1 MDKLEAFRTIALQA
15 GQGELTFPTNVNA
28 SIKIK
33 RMLDNPDC
41 NLASAGQLL
50 MTEPLIAARAL
61 AMANSAT
68 YNRSAGEI
76 TKLSAAV
83 MRLGLRTLQSLVA
96 AEIVRQFASKITDP
110 SIRAKASQLW
120 EHTAHVAALAHVLA
134 RKVTRVD
141 PETAMFAGI
150 IHEIGGFYLLSRAH
164 DFPGVLDV
172 QSEGW
177 LEFGE
182 KAIGRRVLTKL
193 SMPEPVIA
201 AVESL
206 WFGGHTKPPV
216 TLGDTLMLA
225 NDLAP
230 VASPLHK
237 KEGAASQHTNTMI
250 DFEVGEETLQSIL
263 LESSDEIKTLVA
275 SLMT

>member
-1 MDKLEAFRTIALQA
+1 MDKLEAFRTIAIQA

-33 RMLDNPDC
+33 RTLDDPEC

-68 YNRSAGEI
+68 YNRSGGEI

-83 MRLGLRTLQSLVA
+83 MRLGIRTLQSLVA

-110 SIRAKASQLW
+110 TVRAKAAQLW
-120 EHTAHVAALAHVLA
+120 EHTAHVAALSHVIA
-134 RKVTRVD
+134 RRVTRLD

-193 SMPEPVIA
+193 AMPEPVVA
-201 AVESL
+201 SVEAL
-206 WFGGHTKPPV
+206 WFGEHTRPPI
-216 TLGDTLMLA
+216 TFGDILMLA

-230 VASPLHK
+230 VPSPLHRK
-237 KEGAASQHTNTMI
+237 DGALRQQAEVPI

-263 LESSDEIKTLVA
+263 LESADEIRTLVK

>member
-28 SIKIK
+28 SLKIK

-68 YNRSAGEI
+68 YNRSGGEI

-110 SIRAKASQLW
+110 TIRSKAAQLW
-120 EHTAHVAALAHVLA
+120 EHTAHVAALAHVIA
-134 RKVTRVD
+134 RRVTNVD

-193 SMPEPVIA
+193 SMPEAVIA

-206 WFGGHTKPPV
+206 WFGEHNRPPV

-225 NDLAP
+225 NDLSP

-237 KEGAASQHTNTMI
+237 KEGATHQQANTII

-263 LESSDEIKTLVA
+263 LESADEIKALVA

>member
-15 GQGELTFPTNVNA
+15 GKGELTFPTNVNA

-41 NLASAGQLL
+41 NLAEAGQLL

-68 YNRSAGEI
+68 YNRSGGEI

-110 SIRAKASQLW
+110 TIRAKAAQLW
-120 EHTAHVAALAHVLA
+120 EHTAHVAALAYIIA
-134 RKVTRVD
+134 RRITGAD

-172 QSEGW
+172 HSEGW

-193 SMPEPVIA
+193 SMPEQVVA

-206 WFGGHTKPPV
+206 WFGEHNRPPV

-225 NDLAP
+225 NDLSP

-237 KEGAASQHTNTMI
+237 KEGVSHQHTADVI

-263 LESSDEIKTLVA
+263 LESADEIKALVK

>member
-28 SIKIK
+28 SLKIK
-33 RMLDNPDC
+33 RMLDDPDC

-61 AMANSAT
+61 AMANSVT
-68 YNRSAGEI
+68 YSRSSEEI

-96 AEIVRQFASKITDP
+96 AEIVRQFASKITDHNV
-110 SIRAKASQLW
+110 RAKAAQLW

-134 RKVTRVD
+134 RRVSNVD

-172 QSEGW
+172 DSEGW

-193 SMPEPVIA
+193 SMPAAVVA
-201 AVESL
+201 AVEAL
-206 WFGGHTKPPV
+206 WFGDHTRPPV

-230 VASPLHK
+230 VPSPLHK
-237 KEGAASQHTNTMI
+237 KDEEVSQYAVPVI

-263 LESSDEIKTLVA
+263 LESADEIKTLVK

>member
-28 SIKIK
+28 SLKIK

-68 YNRSAGEI
+68 YNRSGGEI

-110 SIRAKASQLW
+110 AIRSKAAQLW
-120 EHTAHVAALAHVLA
+120 EHTAHVAALAHVIA
-134 RKVTRVD
+134 RRVTNVD

-193 SMPEPVIA
+193 SMPEAVIA

-206 WFGGHTKPPV
+206 WFGEHNRPPV

-237 KEGAASQHTNTMI
+237 KEGATHQPATTII

-263 LESSDEIKTLVA
+263 LESADEIKALVA

>member
-1 MDKLEAFRTIALQA
+1 MDKLDAFRTIALQA

-28 SIKIK
+28 SLKIK
-33 RMLDNPDC
+33 RTLDNPDC
-41 NLASAGQLL
+41 NLAAAGQLL

-68 YNRSAGEI
+68 YNRASGEI

-110 SIRAKASQLW
+110 TIRAKASQLW
-120 EHTAHVAALAHVLA
+120 EHTAHVAALSHVIA
-134 RKVTRVD
+134 RRVTNVD

-193 SMPEPVIA
+193 SMPEAVIT

-206 WFGGHTKPPV
+206 WFGEHNRPPI

-225 NDLAP
+225 NDLSP

-237 KEGAASQHTNTMI
+237 KEGAIHQHNNTVI

-263 LESSDEIKTLVA
+263 LESSDEIKALVK

>member
-1 MDKLEAFRTIALQA
+1 MDKLEAFRKIALQA

-68 YNRSAGEI
+68 YNRSGGEI

-110 SIRAKASQLW
+110 TIRAKAAQLW

-134 RKVTRVD
+134 RRITGVD

-172 QSEGW
+172 HSEGW

-193 SMPEPVIA
+193 SMPEAVVA

-206 WFGGHTKPPV
+206 WFGDHARPPV

-230 VASPLHK
+230 VVSPLHK
-237 KEGAASQHTNTMI
+237 KEGAPRQLPVAII
-250 DFEVGEETLQSIL
+250 DFPVGEETLQSIL
-263 LESSDEIKTLVA
+263 LESADEIKALVK
-275 SLMT
+275 SLMS

>member
-1 MDKLEAFRTIALQA
+1 MDKLDAFRTIALQA

-33 RMLDNPDC
+33 RTLDNPDC
-41 NLASAGQLL
+41 NLAAAGQLL

-68 YNRSAGEI
+68 YNRSGGEI

-110 SIRAKASQLW
+110 TIRAKASQLW
-120 EHTAHVAALAHVLA
+120 EHTAHVAALSHVIA
-134 RKVTRVD
+134 RRVTNLD

-193 SMPEPVIA
+193 SMPEAVIA

-206 WFGGHTKPPV
+206 WFGEHNRPPV
-216 TLGDTLMLA
+216 TLGDILMLA

-237 KEGAASQHTNTMI
+237 KEGTTHHHDNTVI

-263 LESSDEIKTLVA
+263 LESSDEISVLVK

>member
-1 MDKLEAFRTIALQA
+1 MDKLEAFRTIAIQA

-33 RMLDNPDC
+33 RALDDPEC
-41 NLASAGQLL
+41 NLAEAGKLL

-68 YNRSAGEI
+68 YNRTGSEI

-83 MRLGLRTLQSLVA
+83 MRLGFRTLQSIVA
-96 AEIVRQFASKITDP
+96 AEIVRQFSSKITDP
-110 SIRAKASQLW
+110 TIRAKAAQLW

-134 RKVTRVD
+134 RRVTNVD

-193 SMPEPVIA
+193 SMPEAVIA

-206 WFGGHTKPPV
+206 WFGEHHQPPV
-216 TLGDTLMLA
+216 SLGDTLLLA
-225 NDLAP
+225 NSLSP
-230 VASPLHK
+230 VASPLHQK
-237 KEGAASQHTNTMI
+237 DGAPPQEPVVI

-263 LESSDEIKTLVA
+263 LESSDEIRTLVA

>member
-1 MDKLEAFRTIALQA
+1 
-15 GQGELTFPTNVNA
+15 
-28 SIKIK
+28 
-33 RMLDNPDC
+33 
-41 NLASAGQLL
+41 
-50 MTEPLIAARAL
+50 
-61 AMANSAT
+61 
-68 YNRSAGEI
+68 
-76 TKLSAAV
+76 
-83 MRLGLRTLQSLVA
+83 
-96 AEIVRQFASKITDP
+96 
-110 SIRAKASQLW
+110 
-120 EHTAHVAALAHVLA
+120 
-134 RKVTRVD
+134 
-141 PETAMFAGI
+141 MFAGI

-177 LEFGE
+177 LDFGE

-193 SMPEPVIA
+193 SMPEAVIA

-206 WFGGHTKPPV
+206 WFGNHNRPPI

-225 NDLAP
+225 NDLSP

-237 KEGAASQHTNTMI
+237 KEGATHQQASTII

-263 LESSDEIKTLVA
+263 LESADEIKALVA

>member
-28 SIKIK
+28 SLKIK
-33 RMLDNPDC
+33 RTLDNPDC
-41 NLASAGQLL
+41 NLAAAGQLL

-68 YNRSAGEI
+68 YNRSGGEI

-110 SIRAKASQLW
+110 LVRSKASQLW
-120 EHTAHVAALAHVLA
+120 EHTAHVAALAHVIA
-134 RKVTRVD
+134 RRVSNVD

-193 SMPEPVIA
+193 SMPEAVIA

-206 WFGGHTKPPV
+206 WFGDHTRPPV
-216 TLGDTLMLA
+216 ALGDTLMLA

-237 KEGAASQHTNTMI
+237 KDGAPHHPPTTII

-263 LESSDEIKTLVA
+263 LESTDEIKTLVA

>member
-28 SIKIK
+28 SLKIK
-33 RMLDNPDC
+33 RTLDNPDC
-41 NLASAGQLL
+41 NLAAAGQLL

-68 YNRSAGEI
+68 YNRSGGEI

-110 SIRAKASQLW
+110 AVRSKASQLW
-120 EHTAHVAALAHVLA
+120 EHTAHVAALAHVIA
-134 RKVTRVD
+134 RRVTKVD

-193 SMPEPVIA
+193 SMPEAVIA

-206 WFGGHTKPPV
+206 WFGDHTRPPV
-216 TLGDTLMLA
+216 SLGDTLMLA

-237 KEGAASQHTNTMI
+237 KEGAQHHQPVPVI

-263 LESSDEIKTLVA
+263 LESASEIKALVA

>member
-1 MDKLEAFRTIALQA
+1 MDKLEAFRKIAIQA

-28 SIKIK
+28 SIRIK
-33 RMLDNPDC
+33 RTLDDPEC
-41 NLASAGQLL
+41 NLVTAGQLL

-68 YNRSAGEI
+68 YNRSGGEI

-110 SIRAKASQLW
+110 AVRAKAAQLW
-120 EHTAHVAALAHVLA
+120 EHTAHVAALSHVIA
-134 RKVTRVD
+134 RRVTGLD

-172 QSEGW
+172 ESEGW
-177 LEFGE
+177 MEFGE

-193 SMPEPVIA
+193 AMPEAVVA
-201 AVESL
+201 AVEAL
-206 WFGGHTKPPV
+206 WFGEHTRPPI

-225 NDLAP
+225 NELAP

-237 KEGAASQHTNTMI
+237 KDGAVSVQPSVQI

-263 LESSDEIKTLVA
+263 LESADEITSLVK
-275 SLMT
+275 SLMI